1 MTTIEIADALTVED
15 VTLLCAEISKIIG
28 QKSNVYANISPNV
41 GCSIAL
47 YPLGICA
54 SQGERFSGATWSEA
68 FRKARKW
75 ALTGGVVYSNA
86 TIRRMALAVIEIT
99 DEHGE
104 CTVAALRR
112 QKFDDVEIEAFKED
126 ACQRAN
132 EMCQGRPF
140 VVLP

>member
-1 MTTIEIADALTVED
+1 
-15 VTLLCAEISKIIG
+15 
-28 QKSNVYANISPNV
+28 
-41 GCSIAL
+41 L

-104 CTVAALRR
+104 CTEARLIAKDFSREAVLTFHAL
-112 QKFDDVEIEAFKED
+112 

-132 EMCQGRPF
+132 EMCHGTPF
-140 VVLP
+140 SVVLA